1 VQQNQQFQDIC
12 VNRPY
17 APLQE
22 DEDAMDPNLP
32 KEQQVDDE
40 EGVAYEDD
48 SEDDKDY
55 IWGGHFEP
63 VEEGS
68 FRETKAKDIGD
79 DKSLVS
85 DEPDLYDYVY
95 SNLPDDVHILK
106 PIDDCKK
113 CGAKRFQYETKGF
126 YCRDGQVKLAEQE
139 TPPKLMRL
147 STSSNGNAKHFHDDI
162 RWFDS
167 HFSFISLYCS
177 LDQDTTDLRK
187 HPIYIFRAHG
197 QMYHN
202 IHGFGKQDGID
213 LSHLELYF
221 YDDDPALEHHFRKY
235 RMNQQENDRGNYNV
249 SKHTQRQHLL

>member
-1 VQQNQQFQDIC
+1 MKMPWIQIYLKNNKWMMKRGSHMKAIL
-12 VNRPY
+12 RMTRTIY
-17 APLQE
+17 
-22 DEDAMDPNLP
+22 
-32 KEQQVDDE
+32 
-40 EGVAYEDD
+40 
-48 SEDDKDY
+48 
-55 IWGGHFEP
+55 GGHFEP

-68 FRETKAKDIGD
+68 FRETKAKYIGD
-79 DKSLVS
+79 DKSLGS

-147 STSSNGNAKHFHDDI
+147 STNSNGNAKHFHDHI

-167 HFSFISLYCS
+167 HFSFISLHCS

-213 LSHLELYF
+213 FSHLELYF
-221 YDDDPALEHHFRKY
+221 YDDDPALEHRFCKY